1 MTKSRKRDN
10 QYYIGRLKK
19 DGHDDLLQQ
28 IEAGNIT
35 VYEASKRA
43 GFRKNGPKAAASVL
57 SYHWKRASHEE
68 RKRFVLAHAAEVNRV
83 LLEIA
88 NEARERKAK
97 KPSK

>member
-1 MTKSRKRDN
+1 M
-10 QYYIGRLKK
+10 LK
-19 DGHDDLLQQ
+19 Q
-28 IEAGNIT
+28 IEAGKIT

-43 GFRKNGPKAAASVL
+43 GYRKIGPKAAASVL

-97 KPSK
+97 IPSK